1 MAASTPTNVSMALN
15 AICAAPT
22 NTACDATDGLL
33 VTPTAADQ
41 KLLIIVEN
49 SDAANAETVTI
60 AAGTGPM
67 AAGAYAFSVAASTT
81 KYLVLESGRYAQS
94 TGKIKITASAD
105 VKIGVLQLP

>member
-1 MAASTPTNVSMALN
+1 MAAATPTNVSMTIN

-33 VTPTAADQ
+33 VTPTRADS
-41 KLLIIVEN
+41 KILLIVEN
-49 SDAANAETVTI
+49 SDSSNAETVTVV
-60 AAGTGPM
+60 GGVGPM
-67 AAGAYAFSVAASTT
+67 AYGNYAVSVAAATT

-94 TGKIKITASAD
+94 TGKIKITGTAD